1 MCHIN
6 NKFPIPACNNRGRIV
21 TDRHVI
27 FKKNINRYFV
37 IDVISLLPLEIF
49 AFASFSV
56 LFTAALLRLNRILRF
71 SRVIQLSNV
80 YGREWTSWCD
90 AIESVALHC
99 VYLRMKSWLPFTNMI
114 YHLL

>member
-1 MCHIN
+1 MRTYYSNGYLYAVIYIGDVVHIIN
-6 NKFPIPACNNRGRIV
+6 TLLFFLTACNNRGRIV

-71 SRVIQLSNV
+71 SRVIQLS
-80 YGREWTSWCD
+80 SKFPLIC
-90 AIESVALHC
+90 
-99 VYLRMKSWLPFTNMI
+99 M
-114 YHLL
+114 